1 MSDVKLKEAGL
12 VPVEPV
18 SHLEGQRG
26 ALEAIS
32 GTRKNLTQ
40 KLCEVGKTI
49 TWMKKRGKVKGE
61 TFGYNYATEADL
73 VLAIRME
80 LLNRNI
86 FLYPLTVSSSRS
98 VVPGKSFTK
107 GDTTTN
113 TVKYLTDTVMQWKWV
128 DGDTGEEQVCSMP
141 GCGED
146 SGDKG
151 TSKSITMSEKYFLLK
166 SFLIPTFDDEAQM
179 TPEDKKALQQRVGK
193 EKTAEMKAH
202 KGAREAQSE
211 EEAKRELMKGKVVFV
226 TMPDRFHGEFAAVYG
241 SGIQEAAIQNFMA
254 DCDAQRFKGPEGI
267 FHKLDARYVSDCK
280 TLVTK
285 LGMTLEANG
294 HE

>member
-1 MSDVKLKEAGL
+1 L
-12 VPVEPV
+12 
-18 SHLEGQRG
+18 
-26 ALEAIS
+26 
-32 GTRKNLTQ
+32 TR
-40 KLCEVGKTI
+40 KLCEVAKTL
-49 TWMKKRGKVKGE
+49 TWMKKRGRVKGE

-80 LLNRNI
+80 LFNRNI
-86 FLYPLTVSSSRS
+86 FLYPLTISTGRSTVQGKRSTAKDGS
-98 VVPGKSFTK
+98 VVDSFK
-107 GDTTTN
+107 Q
-113 TVKYLTDTVMQWKWV
+113 LTDTVMQWTWV
-128 DGDTGEEQVCSMP
+128 DGDTGEERVCGMP

-179 TPEDKKALQQRVGK
+179 APDEKKALQNRVKVEK
-193 EKTAEMKAH
+193 EAELKSR

-211 EEAKRELMKGKVVFV
+211 DEAKHELMKGKVVFI
-226 TMPDRFHGEFAAVYG
+226 TMPDRFQGEFGAVFG
-241 SGIQEAAIQNFMA
+241 TGIQEAAIQNFMA

-267 FHKLDARYVSDCK
+267 LYKLSTQYVNDCK

-285 LGMTLEANG
+285 LGMTLEAK
-294 HE
+294 E